1 MMVIMKEDINK
12 VVEKIVKV
20 AIREYDKEQQEEKKK
35 RILHNTKLL
44 MTHYNDLKDHVLNSI
59 SDLSQLESSKFDVNN
74 LYEDDLYIL
83 SIKKSKTKTMIMV
96 AHIDAAMDILKL
108 QQIKAGTLE
117 KYMALD
123 KHFIGGETYEKIA
136 EELNCGVITARRWVN
151 EMLGKLGIFLFGI
164 DGMKL

>member
-1 MMVIMKEDINK
+1 MVIMKEDINK

>member
-1 MMVIMKEDINK
+1 MKEDINK

-20 AIREYDKEQQEEKKK
+20 AIKEYDKEQQEEKKK
-35 RILHNTKLL
+35 KVLHNTKLL

-59 SDLSQLESSKFDVNN
+59 SDLSQLESSNFNVDN

-83 SIKKSKTKTMIMV
+83 SIKRSKTKTMIMI
-96 AHIDAAMDILKL
+96 AHIDAAMNILKS

-117 KYMALD
+117 KYNALE
-123 KHFIGGETYEKIA
+123 KHFIYGETYEKIS
-136 EELNCGVITARRWVN
+136 EDLNCGVITSRRWVN

-164 DGMKL
+164 DGIKF

>member
-1 MMVIMKEDINK
+1 MKEDINK